1 VSGVSE
7 AEWERIERLIEQ
19 SSLGTPEAKA
29 ARESVAPEIGTALA
43 LAARYLGERD
53 DALAWLAEV
62 QRVLEDEPMFVSGI
76 RRAIEKNTDGYGR
89 GGEITHTPRPG
100 RRGSGTCPA
109 DNLTD
114 WLDALHTILDAPALD
129 DSEWKTSASG
139 PHLTSNSA
147 VSCTRQDEEAPEV
160 WTRADAPARDEGD
173 PS

>member
-53 DALAWLAEV
+53 DALARLAEV
-62 QRVLEDEPMFVSGI
+62 
-76 RRAIEKNTDGYGR
+76 RALRDRWESLASRNASEFDYGR
-89 GGEITHTPRPG
+89 WH
-100 RRGSGTCPA
+100 PA
-109 DNLTD
+109 AAQ
-114 WLDALHTILDAPALD
+114 ALRAAL
-129 DSEWKTSASG
+129 
-139 PHLTSNSA
+139 
-147 VSCTRQDEEAPEV
+147 
-160 WTRADAPARDEGD
+160 GD